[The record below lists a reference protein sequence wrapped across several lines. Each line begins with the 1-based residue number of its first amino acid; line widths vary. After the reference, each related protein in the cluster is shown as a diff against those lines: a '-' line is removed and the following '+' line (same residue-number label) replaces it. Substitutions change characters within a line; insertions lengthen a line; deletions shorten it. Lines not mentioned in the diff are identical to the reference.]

1 MAGRTPREALAAF
14 IDPLQRALS
23 CVTRANIV
31 YRPPRPGHVQVLG
44 VSEEPIRLQATAGRR
59 APALY
64 VEQQYE
70 VGKKISGQE
79 VQAGDLL
86 FFSQRGDVVD
96 HVAIYAGNDRILH
109 STRAYRYRIDSAA
122 RAELVLWHWHPTDRE
137 ERSHREPRPHLH
149 AQVGELRGLH
159 LLTGRVGLESV
170 IRVLLNEL
178 GVRPRRDDWQDVLD
192 ATEECSSNGALGH
205 RARGRGSSFF
215 KERFGLDPAPGT
227 CLQLT
232 PETLEVR
239 VPGAAGARPG
249 AASGPRECARP
260 SADSRRT
267 RVRPGASRVEIRPA
281 LAPRPL
287 SPSGR
292 PKVAASAA
300 VGASPGGLPDLCP
313 EHAVLLLDVL
323 DPVVDG
329 QVAHPSLL
337 EPGPP
342 GRRPSLVST

>member
-70 VGKKISGQE
+70 VVEAPGERGPWKI
-79 VQAGDLL
+79 
-86 FFSQRGDVVD
+86 
-96 HVAIYAGNDRILH
+96 

-192 ATEECSSNGALGH
+192 ATEAVFE
-205 RARGRGSSFF
+205 
-215 KERFGLDPAPGT
+215 
-227 CLQLT
+227 QW
-232 PETLEVR
+232 
-239 VPGAAGARPG
+239 
-249 AASGPRECARP
+249 
-260 SADSRRT
+260 RT
-267 RVRPGASRVEIRPA
+267 WP
-281 LAPRPL
+281 
-287 SPSGR
+287 
-292 PKVAASAA
+292 
-300 VGASPGGLPDLCP
+300 
-313 EHAVLLLDVL
+313 
-323 DPVVDG
+323 
-329 QVAHPSLL
+329 
-337 EPGPP
+337 
-342 GRRPSLVST
+342 